1 MERILHIVSPAIPY
15 PANEGRFLDIFYK
28 IRALYKEGVSIH
40 LHCFKENQ
48 PEQSELN
55 KYCSSVHYYP
65 VGNGHKGIS
74 FSIPYHVASRYN
86 ESLMDNLLKDDYPIL
101 LEGVQAAYIARDS
114 RFKNRNISLRI
125 TQLEH
130 DFYKESAGVSG
141 SIFQKLM
148 YHHQSCLFKTFEKSL
163 PKNLKVFIANGIDSG
178 KVVKDLKWAEPVHVP
193 LFLPFQKVVSQ
204 EGTGSY
210 CLYHGNLKMPA
221 NERAAFFL
229 LEKVFNDSQI
239 PFVVAGKDPSN
250 KLIRA
255 AKSSNFSCIV
265 ENPSEAELQDMIARA
280 QINIIPSFIESGTP
294 IKLLNSLLNG
304 RHCIVNEKMIKGT
317 GLEKACHVAGSPQDF
332 IKITEK
338 LFHLP
343 FPEDEIIIRSKLLER
358 EYNNQRNADKIIQNL
373 W

>member
-1 MERILHIVSPAIPY
+1 MEKILHIVSPAIPY
-15 PANEGRFLDIFYK
+15 PADEGRFLDIFYK
-28 IRALYKEGVSIH
+28 IRALYKEGVRIH

-48 PEQSELN
+48 PEQTELN
-55 KYCSSVHYYP
+55 KYCSTVNYYH
-65 VGNGHKGIS
+65 VGNGHKGLS
-74 FSIPYHVASRYN
+74 FTIPYNVASRYN
-86 ESLMDNLLKDDYPIL
+86 EVLMENLLKDNYPIL
-101 LEGVQAAYIARDS
+101 LEGVQTAYIAKDE
-114 RFKNRNISLRI
+114 RFSKRNISLRI

-130 DFYKESAGVSG
+130 EFFKQSAGVSG
-141 SIFQKLM
+141 SVLQKFM
-148 YHHQSCLFKTFEKSL
+148 YHHQSCLFKTFERSL
-163 PKNLKVFIANGIDSG
+163 PKNLKVFISNGVDNQ
-178 KVVKDLKWAEPVHVP
+178 KVTKDFNWSDPVHVP

-204 EGTGSY
+204 EGSGSY

-229 LEKVFNDSQI
+229 LEKVFKNSQI
-239 PFVVAGKDPSN
+239 PFVVAGKDPST

-265 ENPSEAELQDMIARA
+265 ENPSEAELQDMISRA
-280 QINIIPSFIESGTP
+280 QINILPSFIESGTP

-304 RHCIVNEKMIKGT
+304 RHCIVNDKMIKGT
-317 GLEKACHVAGSPQDF
+317 GLEQACHVAGSAQDF
-332 IKITEK
+332 RRVTEK

-358 EYNNQRNADKIIQNL
+358 EYNNQQNAEKIIQNL